1 MRMLLFLILINS
13 FLRNVEGYSCEQ
25 GQCYCFDNRI
35 MCIDMTGP
43 KFRYRVNINF
53 LYMDQV
59 QILDFES
66 IIRNLSNLEH
76 LTLMNMRYFRC
87 DWLNGIPSEIN
98 LHTNMCASYP
108 TTLYVSTARSYPR
121 TEYSTTSYWSSTGE
135 YFNINKK
142 MFEIVILFYPY
153 TSFVCLFK
161 NILLYFFIVYLERK
175 DITKTSSSK
184 TNDEH
189 SPTITS
195 TKETSETRDDGFPS
209 TTFRS
214 KKLTDP
220 SLISNSDITLDPIIT
235 TMSDRN
241 EKHIQSKSGYLFW
254 NIILLTSSCVILI
267 LITVIGWICVRCI
280 IKRRGSAESRM
291 NSISNEE
298 IEMTSVFNEHFQET
312 SFDGGR

>member
-1 MRMLLFLILINS
+1 
-13 FLRNVEGYSCEQ
+13 
-25 GQCYCFDNRI
+25 
-35 MCIDMTGP
+35 MTGP
-43 KFRYRVNINF
+43 KFRYRVNVNF

-66 IIRNLSNLEH
+66 IIRNLPNLEH

-87 DWLNGIPSEIN
+87 NWLNGIPSEIN

-108 TTLYVSTARSYPR
+108 TTLYVSTARSYPK

-135 YFNINKK
+135 YSNINKK
-142 MFEIVILFYPY
+142 FFDFIILFYPY
-153 TSFVCLFK
+153 IIFFFLFFKKYFV
-161 NILLYFFIVYLERK
+161 IFFYLERK

-195 TKETSETRDDGFPS
+195 TKETSETRDDGFQG
-209 TTFRS
+209 TTFSS
-214 KKLTDP
+214 KKLTDL
-220 SLISNSDITLDPIIT
+220 SLFSNSDITPDPIIT

-241 EKHIQSKSGYLFW
+241 EKHIQSKIGYLFW
-254 NIILLTSSCVILI
+254 NIILLTSSCVVII

-280 IKRRGSAESRM
+280 IKRRGTAESPM